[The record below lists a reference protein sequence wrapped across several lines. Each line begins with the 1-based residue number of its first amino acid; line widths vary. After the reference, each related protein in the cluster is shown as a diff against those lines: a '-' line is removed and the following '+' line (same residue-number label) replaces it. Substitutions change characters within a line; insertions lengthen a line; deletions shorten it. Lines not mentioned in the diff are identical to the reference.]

1 MTATP
6 TTTSRT
12 TGWLS
17 SADCSIDD
25 FAAVVERT
33 THLADYPH
41 ADAVERNVLIYGEK
55 LRAAVGDTA
64 GRSGGA
70 GRADAGTDRRAGH
83 RGVQA
88 GLR

>member
-1 MTATP
+1 MTTFTA
-6 TTTSRT
+6 SRT

-17 SADCSIDD
+17 AADCSIDD
-25 FAAVVERT
+25 FAALVEPAD
-33 THLADYPH
+33 HLSDYPY

-55 LRAAVGDTA
+55 LRAAVGTDR
-64 GRSGGA
+64 RSDRGA
-70 GRADAGTDRRAGH
+70 DRADAGADRRPGH